1 MQALQPLLA
10 SGRMQL
16 AFIPA
21 SILDHEDGRPEHE
34 GRAVALSLPPGGWP
48 CGEGMRWIAS
58 PLASIVSP
66 SLYPSG
72 FPLFRIGRQTL
83 SCALAAPV
91 SAARSLSGI
100 SVRSSLNDGDG

>member
-10 SGRMQL
+10 NGRMQS

-34 GRAVALSLPPGGWP
+34 GRAVASEPSARTLAVWG
-48 CGEGMRWIAS
+48 GMRWIS
-58 PLASIVSP
+58 QSIGKHRQP
-66 SLYPSG
+66 FLYPSG

>member
-1 MQALQPLLA
+1 MRMVGLSTKAALSP
-10 SGRMQL
+10 
-16 AFIPA
+16 
-21 SILDHEDGRPEHE
+21 
-34 GRAVALSLPPGGWP
+34 LSLPPP
-48 CGEGMRWIAS
+48 DAS
-58 PLASIVSP
+58 RVGRYEVDSQSIGKHRQP
-66 SLYPSG
+66 FLYPSG